1 MWKLVFI
8 KFFLPTFLFINYLLS
23 SARNHKFG
31 RQSQA
36 NMDEDDDG
44 DGGGGEGYN
53 GYAEGT
59 GDMAGNHAVGYS
71 SVND

>member
-1 MWKLVFI
+1 
-8 KFFLPTFLFINYLLS
+8 
-23 SARNHKFG
+23 
-31 RQSQA
+31 
-36 NMDEDDDG
+36 MDEDDDG